1 MLGWAIGVLMTLGVV
16 GSAGGWY
23 EHRWYPPMLCAD
35 LKAGAVNVE
44 GFEVVPG
51 QTDPCYL
58 RRPRIRP
65 WQWSGVVGRSIR
77 TMRGE

>member
-16 GSAGGWY
+16 GTAGGWY
-23 EHRWYPPMLCAD
+23 EHRWYPLGLCAN

-44 GFEVVPG
+44 GFEVVPS
-51 QTDPCYL
+51 QPDPCYL

-65 WQWSGVVGRSIR
+65 RQWTGAVGQFIR
-77 TMRGE
+77 AIRG